1 MNTILWIVLSFIVS
15 CTFPLCNDN
24 RIDYSRCSNNR
35 IIAARIIQVM
45 GMFCLIVFPS
55 EMWKNEILSRGE
67 IFNIDYYIDYYLCNL
82 ILILLGFAVSYGG
95 WRLVIYMLNTTEIN
109 LAKKIMGYKE

>member
-1 MNTILWIVLSFIVS
+1 MNTILWIVLNFIVF

-55 EMWKNEILSRGE
+55 EMWKNEILSRGWTFD
-67 IFNIDYYIDYYLCNL
+67 IYYYLCNL
-82 ILILLGFAVSYGG
+82 VIILFGFAVSFGG
-95 WRLVIYMLNTTEIN
+95 WYLVIYMLNTKEMN
-109 LAKKIMGYKE
+109 LVKKIMGYKE

>member
-1 MNTILWIVLSFIVS
+1 MNTILWIVLNFIVF

-55 EMWKNEILSRGE
+55 EMWKNEILSRGWTFD
-67 IFNIDYYIDYYLCNL
+67 IYYYLCNL
-82 ILILLGFAVSYGG
+82 IIILFGFAVSFGG
-95 WRLVIYMLNTTEIN
+95 WYLVIYMLNTKEMN
-109 LAKKIMGYKE
+109 LVKKIMGYKE

>member
-1 MNTILWIVLSFIVS
+1 MNTILWIVLNFIVF

-55 EMWKNEILSRGE
+55 EMWKNEILSRGWT
-67 IFNIDYYIDYYLCNL
+67 FNIYYYLCNL
-82 ILILLGFAVSYGG
+82 IIILFGFAVSFGG
-95 WRLVIYMLNTTEIN
+95 WYLVIYMLNTKEMN
-109 LAKKIMGYKE
+109 LVKKIMGYKE

>member
-1 MNTILWIVLSFIVS
+1 MNTILWIVLNFIVF

-24 RIDYSRCSNNR
+24 RIDYSRCSNNG

-45 GMFCLIVFPS
+45 GLFCFIAFPS
-55 EMWKNEILSRGE
+55 EMWKNEILSRSWP
-67 IFNIDYYIDYYLCNL
+67 YYYRCNLLL
-82 ILILLGFAVSYGG
+82 ILIGFAVSFGG
-95 WRLVIYMLNTTEIN
+95 WRLVVYMLNTTEMN